1 MERLGL
7 RILRPG
13 VPGLPVAAAGLLTP
27 PTYMPPGH
35 LVRLAARFGY
45 ASPDALCRAIQVEGM
60 IPPGPEL
67 RLGTIDLVL
76 WRYCNLTA

>member
-1 MERLGL
+1 
-7 RILRPG
+7 
-13 VPGLPVAAAGLLTP
+13 
-27 PTYMPPGH
+27 MPPE
-35 LVRLAARFGY
+35 
-45 ASPDALCRAIQVEGM
+45 SRAIQVEGM

>member
-45 ASPDALCRAIQVEGM
+45 ASPDALCRAIQAEALL
-60 IPPGPEL
+60 PGLEM

>member
-1 MERLGL
+1 
-7 RILRPG
+7 
-13 VPGLPVAAAGLLTP
+13 
-27 PTYMPPGH
+27 MPPGH